1 VAALFGKLRGF
12 SIESLGRLHKRLFHA
27 DGKIAQSFLNAAL
40 RFSANA
46 AMPSFWS
53 FCNQKQRLGYA
64 IR

>member
-12 SIESLGRLHKRLFHA
+12 SIESATHKRLFHA